1 MVRKKIFFVIIFLL
15 FSNNAKASCYDD
27 IEFNWNFIK
36 YKTEIQFEFLNNTNN
51 NIFIGEYGVKTSDNQ
66 IIKNNIDIG
75 KNSIAADIITS
86 STYVSLKKFGR
97 SVKRLR
103 IDDVNSKFIKFG
115 YFKCIYRN

>member
-1 MVRKKIFFVIIFLL
+1 MVRKKIIFVIIFLL
-15 FSNNAKASCYDD
+15 FSNKAKASCYDD

-115 YFKCIYRN
+115 YFRCSYKK